1 MVRTALASFKTLP
14 NAIVVLPELA
24 KFLDK
29 IFEEIEEI
37 AIRLSM
43 GAVTTQ
49 PIAAGTIR
57 FQKEILHQTLK
68 PFITHIDLYIRSH
81 NSINYSFFCH
91 RQIFVD
97 VTA

>member
-49 PIAAGTIR
+49 PISCRNHQIPERDTAPNIKTFHNPHRSIY
-57 FQKEILHQTLK
+57 QKSQQH
-68 PFITHIDLYIRSH
+68 
-81 NSINYSFFCH
+81 
-91 RQIFVD
+91 
-97 VTA
+97 